1 MSALDG
7 FLNVYKP
14 LGISSAGVVGRVK
27 RMLPRG
33 TAIGHG
39 GTLDPEAEGVLPLCV
54 GKATRLFDYIVD
66 KQKRYIAEVTLG
78 KVTDTQDAAGTVLE
92 ERPVRVGEAEIR
104 AALPQLTGDILQRP
118 PLYSALK
125 RDGKP
130 LYAYARKGQEIAV
143 APRPVRVDALELL
156 GCTGENR
163 YEIRVDCGKG
173 VYVRTL
179 MHDLGALLGCGGYMS
194 RLARVRAGA
203 FRAED
208 AIALDALSDVEAHLL
223 PLDFPIG
230 HIPLVRV
237 GEGELRRVQNG
248 NPLYARSLLEAP
260 QAREGIVRVYVGDAF
275 AGMGEFQEDGSVRF
289 RAMLLEK
296 RL

>member
-1 MSALDG
+1 MASRCTLTRAR
-7 FLNVYKP
+7 
-14 LGISSAGVVGRVK
+14 GRK
-27 RMLPRG
+27 SRSPRAPCAWTRWSCWAARAK
-33 TAIGHG
+33 TA
-39 GTLDPEAEGVLPLCV
+39 T
-54 GKATRLFDYIVD
+54 
-66 KQKRYIAEVTLG
+66 
-78 KVTDTQDAAGTVLE
+78 
-92 ERPVRVGEAEIR
+92 
-104 AALPQLTGDILQRP
+104 
-118 PLYSALK
+118 
-125 RDGKP
+125 
-130 LYAYARKGQEIAV
+130 
-143 APRPVRVDALELL
+143 
-156 GCTGENR
+156 
-163 YEIRVDCGKG
+163 DCGKG

>member
-194 RLARVRAGA
+194 RLARVRA
-203 FRAED
+203 
-208 AIALDALSDVEAHLL
+208 
-223 PLDFPIG
+223 
-230 HIPLVRV
+230 
-237 GEGELRRVQNG
+237 
-248 NPLYARSLLEAP
+248 
-260 QAREGIVRVYVGDAF
+260 
-275 AGMGEFQEDGSVRF
+275 VRF
-289 RAMLLEK
+289 ARK
-296 RL
+296 TPSRWTR